1 MWEFLTASQNAPFS
15 AALAVMLLVT
25 LLEVGGMVLGATLS
39 DFVDSILPD
48 FDMDADVDL
57 DIDLDADIDAGIDA
71 DLDTDVSGGSLP
83 TNLIHLLGWLSIGKV
98 PVMILVMVF
107 LTVFGLT
114 GLLLQNFVYGTI
126 GIFMP
131 SPVISV
137 PSFIAG
143 LFGMRYGGKGL
154 AHVIPKDETSAV
166 SETTFVGRVATIVL
180 GTASRGNPAQA
191 KLSDS
196 HDQTHYIMIEPD
208 NKGEAFPQGSKIL
221 VVRKNKNLFYGI
233 QPNSPGLSDA
243 ATNENAHNKKGN

>member
-25 LLEVGGMVLGATLS
+25 LLEVGGMILGATLS
-39 DFVDSILPD
+39 DMVDSILPD

-57 DIDLDADIDAGIDA
+57 DVDLDADFDA
-71 DLDTDVSGGSLP
+71 DLDADVSGGSMP

-114 GLLLQNFVYGTI
+114 GLLLQNFVYGTV

-131 SPVISV
+131 SLVASV
-137 PSFIAG
+137 PAFIAG

-166 SETTFVGRVATIVL
+166 SDATFVGRIAVIVL
-180 GTASRGNPAQA
+180 GTASQGNPAQA

-208 NKGEAFPQGSKIL
+208 NVGEAFPQGSKIL
-221 VVRKNKNLFYGI
+221 VVRKDKNLFYGI
-233 QPNSPGLSDA
+233 RPNSPGLADA
-243 ATNENAHNKKGN
+243 ATNENAHNKKGD

>member
-25 LLEVGGMVLGATLS
+25 LLEVGGMILGATLS
-39 DFVDSILPD
+39 DMIDSILPD
-48 FDMDADVDL
+48 LDMDADVDL
-57 DIDLDADIDAGIDA
+57 DVDLGADINADIDA
-71 DLDTDVSGGSLP
+71 DLDTDFSGGSTP

-114 GLLLQNFVYGTI
+114 GLLLQNFVYGTV

-131 SPVISV
+131 SLIASIPAFV
-137 PSFIAG
+137 AG

-166 SETTFVGRVATIVL
+166 SENSFVGLIATIVL
-180 GTASRGNPAQA
+180 GTASNGNPAQA

-196 HDQTHYIMIEPD
+196 FDQTHYIMIEPD
-208 NKGEAFPQGSKIL
+208 NVGEAFPQGSKIL
-221 VVRKNKNLFYGI
+221 VVRKNKNMFYGI
-233 QPNSPGLSDA
+233 HPNSPGLSDA
-243 ATNENAHNKKGN
+243 ATYENAHNKKGN